1 MALPHDAVG
10 NNGGSTGILQ
20 QLSQDYVA
28 ARFPGKT
35 WGWGTVAATMDVGQA
50 CRMFLP
56 RLVVTDN
63 GGYQGMTFD
72 PIAADVLRVQQP
84 KLSEASS
91 GNYSAERVAMA
102 RHLVDN
108 WSDDYFTHGRI
119 TGWPF

>member
-1 MALPHDAVG
+1 
-10 NNGGSTGILQ
+10 
-20 QLSQDYVA
+20 
-28 ARFPGKT
+28 
-35 WGWGTVAATMDVGQA
+35 
-50 CRMFLP
+50 
-56 RLVVTDN
+56 
-63 GGYQGMTFD
+63 MTFD